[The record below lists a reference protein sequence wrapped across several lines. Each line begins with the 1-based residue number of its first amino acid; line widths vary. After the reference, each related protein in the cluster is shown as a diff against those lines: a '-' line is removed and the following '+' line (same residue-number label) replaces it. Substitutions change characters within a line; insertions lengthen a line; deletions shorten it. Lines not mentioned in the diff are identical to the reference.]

1 MWKRVVDGVRGRVAR
16 FRAPGAASSQAIPQ
30 DLDESRPVDRPVPVA
45 ASILWQ
51 PIHTGAS
58 GTASSFIYITQ
69 RALAAVEEHCAA
81 ERTACSGLL
90 TGELYQSPD
99 TEEPYVVVE
108 STIRLPTSPGDN
120 AKTSLVQGWVVAQ
133 SVLRATGEQLVGW
146 YRGEGGT
153 EEHVAAEGVGTGE
166 SGPTE
171 VKLSIAEAEAHTALF
186 PQPWQI
192 ALKVGPGRGGVFS
205 PAAGGAWAHRCISFH
220 EIVDPSAVGPDG
232 SARTTLHWD
241 NYRSDQAVIRTDPA
255 PAGATL
261 VVPEHPAP
269 LVGGVGAAE
278 PPIPARRPQ
287 RQSPRVL
294 LPDQFGES
302 IGVDRHKSS
311 PTSWGKRAAVVGAY
325 GVVGLLAI
333 TGLFRLYS
341 ALASP
346 SSPGS
351 RPAPAEDP
359 VVTPEARLDR
369 AADTLG
375 LAIAAFDLRARMF
388 ASRQMQCPELAR
400 GLVLVEERWSAYNA
414 ARKDAGASLDSAR
427 TARDRN
433 LYADA
438 DGVERRFERSRC
450 PRP

>member
-51 PIHTGAS
+51 PIHTGSS
-58 GTASSFIYITQ
+58 GAASSFIYITQ

-81 ERTACSGLL
+81 ERAACSGLL
-90 TGELYQSPD
+90 TGDLYRSPD
-99 TEEPYVVVE
+99 TEEPYVVIE

-146 YRGEGGT
+146 YRSEGST
-153 EEHVAAEGVGTGE
+153 EEHVTAEGVGTGE
-166 SGPTE
+166 PGPTE

-241 NYRSDQAVIRTDPA
+241 NYRSDQAVVRADPA
-255 PAGATL
+255 PAPAPETS
-261 VVPEHPAP
+261 VMVPEKPAP
-269 LVGGVGAAE
+269 PVGRAE
-278 PPIPARRPQ
+278 PPIPARRPP

-341 ALASP
+341 ALSSP

-351 RPAPAEDP
+351 RSAPAEDP

-388 ASRQMQCPELAR
+388 ASRQMECPELAR

>member
-1 MWKRVVDGVRGRVAR
+1 M
-16 FRAPGAASSQAIPQ
+16 
-30 DLDESRPVDRPVPVA
+30 DRPVPVA

-58 GTASSFIYITQ
+58 GADSSFIYITQ
-69 RALAAVEEHCAA
+69 RALAAVEDHCAA

-90 TGELYQSPD
+90 TGELYRSPD

-108 STIRLPTSPGDN
+108 STIRLPTSPGDD
-120 AKTSLVQGWVVAQ
+120 AKASLVQGWVVAQ

-146 YRGEGGT
+146 YRGEADAGDGGDAG
-153 EEHVAAEGVGTGE
+153 ERASE
-166 SGPTE
+166 SGPVD

-192 ALKVGPGRGGVFS
+192 AMKMGPGRGGVFS

-220 EIVDPSAVGPDG
+220 EVVDPSAVGPDG

-241 NYRSDQAVIRTDPA
+241 NYRTDQAVVPTDPA
-255 PAGATL
+255 PAGASL
-261 VVPEHPAP
+261 VVPHQLAP
-269 LVGGVGAAE
+269 SVAAAE
-278 PPIPARRPQ
+278 PTIPTRRPQ

-302 IGVDRHKSS
+302 IGVERRKSS
-311 PTSWGKRAAVVGAY
+311 PTSWGKRAALVGAY

-333 TGLFRLYS
+333 AGLFRLYS

-346 SSPGS
+346 ASPGS
-351 RPAPAEDP
+351 RPAPVEDA

-388 ASRQMQCPELAR
+388 ASRQMECPELAR
-400 GLVLVEERWSAYNA
+400 GLVLVEERWTAYNA
-414 ARKDAGASLDSAR
+414 ARKDAGASLDSLR

-438 DGVERRFERSRC
+438 DGVERRFERSGC

>member
-1 MWKRVVDGVRGRVAR
+1 
-16 FRAPGAASSQAIPQ
+16 
-30 DLDESRPVDRPVPVA
+30 
-45 ASILWQ
+45 
-51 PIHTGAS
+51 
-58 GTASSFIYITQ
+58 
-69 RALAAVEEHCAA
+69 
-81 ERTACSGLL
+81 
-90 TGELYQSPD
+90 
-99 TEEPYVVVE
+99 
-108 STIRLPTSPGDN
+108 LPTSPGDN

-153 EEHVAAEGVGTGE
+153 EEHDTGE
-166 SGPTE
+166 RGKSSEPGPVD

-232 SARTTLHWD
+232 GARTTLHWD
-241 NYRSDQAVIRTDPA
+241 NYRSDQAVIRTEPA
-255 PAGATL
+255 PAPEASL
-261 VVPEHPAP
+261 VVAEEPAP
-269 LVGGVGAAE
+269 LVGRAE

-302 IGVDRHKSS
+302 IGVDRHRSS

-346 SSPGS
+346 SSPGF

-388 ASRQMQCPELAR
+388 GSRQMECPELAR
-400 GLVLVEERWSAYNA
+400 GLVLVEERWSAYNG
-414 ARKDAGASLDSAR
+414 ARKDAGASLDSVR

>member
-16 FRAPGAASSQAIPQ
+16 FRAPGAASSPAIPQ

-58 GTASSFIYITQ
+58 GAASSFIYITQ
-69 RALAAVEEHCAA
+69 RALAAVEEHCAV
-81 ERTACSGLL
+81 ERSACSGLL
-90 TGELYQSPD
+90 TGELYRSPD

-146 YRGEGGT
+146 YRGEDDAGERT
-153 EEHVAAEGVGTGE
+153 SE
-166 SGPTE
+166 SGPAE

-186 PQPWQI
+186 TQPWQI

-241 NYRSDQAVIRTDPA
+241 NYRSDQAVVRADPA
-255 PAGATL
+255 PAPAAAPL
-261 VVPEHPAP
+261 ASVVVAEKPAP
-269 LVGGVGAAE
+269 PVGRAE
-278 PPIPARRPQ
+278 PIMPARRPQ

-302 IGVDRHKSS
+302 IGVERHRSF
-311 PTSWGKRAAVVGAY
+311 PTSVGKRAALVGAY

-333 TGLFRLYS
+333 AGLFRLYS

-351 RPAPAEDP
+351 RPAPADDP

-400 GLVLVEERWSAYNA
+400 GLVLVEERWTAYNA

>member
-16 FRAPGAASSQAIPQ
+16 FRAPGVASSPAILQ

-58 GTASSFIYITQ
+58 GAASSFIYITQ

-90 TGELYQSPD
+90 TGELYRSPD

-120 AKTSLVQGWVVAQ
+120 AKASLVQGWVVAQ

-146 YRGEGGT
+146 YRGEGNT
-153 EEHVAAEGVGTGE
+153 DDTAEGTGE
-166 SGPTE
+166 SGPVE

-192 ALKVGPGRGGVFS
+192 AVKLGPGRGGVFS

-241 NYRSDQAVIRTDPA
+241 NYRSDQAVVRADPA
-255 PAGATL
+255 PAPAPQAS
-261 VVPEHPAP
+261 VVVAEKPAP

-278 PPIPARRPQ
+278 PITPARRTQ

-302 IGVDRHKSS
+302 IGVERHKSS
-311 PTSWGKRAAVVGAY
+311 PASWGKRAALVGAY

-351 RPAPAEDP
+351 RPAPIEDP

-388 ASRQMQCPELAR
+388 GSRQMECPELAR
-400 GLVLVEERWSAYNA
+400 GLVLVEERWTAYNA
-414 ARKDAGASLDSAR
+414 ARKDAGTSLDSTR

>member
-58 GTASSFIYITQ
+58 GAASSFIYITQ

-90 TGELYQSPD
+90 TGELYRSPD

-146 YRGEGGT
+146 YRGEDGT
-153 EEHVAAEGVGTGE
+153 EERSGE
-166 SGPTE
+166 PGPAE

-186 PQPWQI
+186 TQPWQI
-192 ALKVGPGRGGVFS
+192 ALKVGPGRGGAFS

-232 SARTTLHWD
+232 SARTALHWD

-269 LVGGVGAAE
+269 PVGRAE
-278 PPIPARRPQ
+278 PHIPARRPP

-302 IGVDRHKSS
+302 IGLERHKSS
-311 PTSWGKRAAVVGAY
+311 PASWGKRAALVGAY

-388 ASRQMQCPELAR
+388 ASRQMECPELAR

-414 ARKDAGASLDSAR
+414 VRKDAGASLDSAR